1 MDSEKI
7 LTRDEIK
14 RIIEAVLFAA
24 GHAVTYEKLAEVIG
38 VSEDEISDAVDE
50 YISEYDAS
58 GLVRGIQ
65 LLKLGRACQLTTK
78 EVFIDYVKAALGVK
92 EGGNLSRASLET
104 LAIIAYNQPVTRSYI
119 DQVRGVDCSYSVGVL
134 GERGLIRVVGQL
146 DVPGRPR
153 LYATTE
159 NFLRIFGLSSI
170 DDLPPVAL
178 PTSSEPKEAAKTEEQ
193 E

>member
-24 GHAVTYEKLAEVIG
+24 GHPVTYQKLAEVIG
-38 VSEDEISDAVDE
+38 VGEDEISDAVDE
-50 YISEYDAS
+50 YISEYDTS

-78 EVFIDYVKAALGVK
+78 EIFIEYIKTALGVR
-92 EGGNLSRASLET
+92 EGGNLSKASLET
-104 LAIIAYNQPVTRSYI
+104 LAIIAYNQPVTRTYV
-119 DQVRGVDCSYSVGVL
+119 DQVRGVDSAYSVGL
-134 GERGLIRVVGQL
+134 LIERELIKVVGQL

-159 NFLRIFGLSSI
+159 NFLRVFGLSSLEE
-170 DDLPPVAL
+170 LPPVAL
-178 PTSSEPKEAAKTEEQ
+178 PTTSDT
-193 E
+193 